1 MRQMR
6 SIQIL
11 LAAVVAGIVGTPTA
25 SWSQEVE
32 TTPQVEAVAVAS
44 APENERFEGYRFL
57 DADGR
62 PLPFQTDEEIEKYL
76 SSASVVSTKKIPVG
90 VSHPRKVLLA
100 GESLRVNAV
109 FKNVEIKKKNVRDPT
124 STGRARLYLMWRDSY
139 VYDVAAY
146 HLDRLLGLNRVPPIV
161 IRKLKGDDGS
171 LQIWLEGTI
180 TENDRRESGYEPP
193 EIARFNQQRTTMH
206 VFDNLAANRDSNL
219 GNSLIDLNWRLWF
232 IDCSRC
238 FGTSGDL
245 LYPEAITHCD
255 RRMWRALNELD
266 RSAVDEALS
275 PYLTRTEID
284 ALFVRRDKLV
294 DHLQGLIDEWGEA
307 PILFDQR
314 PPTDTAPWTG
324 Q

>member
-1 MRQMR
+1 MRL
-6 SIQIL
+6 IQIF
-11 LAAVVAGIVGTPTA
+11 LAAAVAGIMGTSSA

-32 TTPQVEAVAVAS
+32 TTPQVEAVAIAS
-44 APENERFEGYRFL
+44 ATEKERFEGYNFL

-62 PLPFQTDEEIEKYL
+62 PLPFQSDEKIERYL
-76 SSASVVSTKKIPVG
+76 SSASVVSIKKIPVG

-109 FKNVEIKKKNVRDPT
+109 FKTVEIKKKNVRDPT
-124 STGRARLYLMWRDSY
+124 ATGRARLYLLWRDSF

-171 LQIWLEGTI
+171 LGIWLEDTI
-180 TENDRRESGYEPP
+180 TEKNRRESGYEPP
-193 EIARFNQQRTTMH
+193 ETARFNQQRETMH
-206 VFDNLAANRDSNL
+206 LFDNLAANRDSNL
-219 GNSLIDLNWRLWF
+219 GNSLIDRNWRLWF
-232 IDCSRC
+232 IDCTRC

-255 RRMWRALNELD
+255 RGLWRALNDLD
-266 RSAVDEALS
+266 RSAADEALS
-275 PYLTRTEID
+275 PYLTRAEIN

-294 DHLQGLIDEWGEA
+294 AHVQGLIDEWGEA
-307 PILFDQR
+307 LILFDQR
-314 PPTDTAPWTG
+314 PPTDTAPWVG
-324 Q
+324 K